1 MQVCLRTPRCRFEI
15 LRAHETVLLQG
26 QLVGADDRNN
36 YDEMQVNNCSMLTVR
51 FDPLSIAAD
60 FQLMREFCRV

>member
-1 MQVCLRTPRCRFEI
+1 M
-15 LRAHETVLLQG
+15 VLLQG

-51 FDPLSIAAD
+51 LNPLSVVAD
-60 FQLMREFCRV
+60 FKLITEACRV